1 MTEPDIDART
11 RNMLAEFGEMPGRRC
26 FALLSQRWKTLQTA
40 TAKPSEI
47 GPITREVLVLT
58 LFEHKRLT

>member
-1 MTEPDIDART
+1 
-11 RNMLAEFGEMPGRRC
+11 MPGRRC
-26 FALLSQRWKTLQTA
+26 FALLSQRWKTLQNV

-58 LFEHKRLT
+58 LFENKRLT